1 MDMQEIWKPGEAV
14 VRNARIT
21 RYMAWLE
28 QERGRVFD
36 DYAALW
42 QWSVDDLEGFWSS
55 IRDYFGIAFDAP
67 GTAVLGARRMPGAE
81 WFPGAR
87 LNYVDQ
93 VFRHAHETAP
103 AIVFRDER
111 GGLAETDWREL
122 RRQVASLADALR
134 RYGIGEGDRV
144 VAYMPNVPETVV
156 AFLAVAALGA
166 VWSVCSPDIGAVAV
180 LDRFRQI
187 APKAMIAVDG
197 YRYGGKAFDRRD
209 VVAAIL
215 EQLPGVDTLVEVP
228 RLGLAA
234 VPRPAHVRHVL
245 PWADLVSADVPLSTH
260 AVAFDHPL

>member
-134 RYGIGEGDRV
+134 RYSIGEGDRV

-166 VWSVCSPDIGAVAV
+166 VWSVCSPTWAWLPPRSVPS
-180 LDRFRQI
+180 RPRS
-187 APKAMIAVDG
+187 
-197 YRYGGKAFDRRD
+197 RSRR
-209 VVAAIL
+209 
-215 EQLPGVDTLVEVP
+215 
-228 RLGLAA
+228 
-234 VPRPAHVRHVL
+234 PRPRSAPRPL
-245 PWADLVSADVPLSTH
+245 PPPPLP
-260 AVAFDHPL
+260 PLNRPPSNWP